1 MTIFLFIKL
10 IHIISAIIA
19 VGFNCSYPF
28 WFIAARKSNAN
39 LLFTLQGIKKIDDR
53 VANPAYVV
61 SLVTGLLLVYYGNY
75 SFLESR
81 WIFYAAILFSVM
93 GTLAFGFYSPVLSKL
108 IKTLKAT
115 GSNTEEYRRLERKQ
129 KWLGA
134 VLLMMA
140 MSVVLLMI
148 IKPA

>member
-1 MTIFLFIKL
+1 
-10 IHIISAIIA
+10 
-19 VGFNCSYPF
+19 
-28 WFIAARKSNAN
+28 
-39 LLFTLQGIKKIDDR
+39 